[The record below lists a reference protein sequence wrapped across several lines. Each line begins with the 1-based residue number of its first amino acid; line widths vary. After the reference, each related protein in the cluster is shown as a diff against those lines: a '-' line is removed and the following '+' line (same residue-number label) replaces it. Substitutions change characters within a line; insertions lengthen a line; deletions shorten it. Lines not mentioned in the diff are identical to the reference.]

1 MSDRALL
8 AELRDLWAAADPV
21 SADLVPRVLFTLRL
35 DDLEVELAHLREVV
49 EPAGARGADRPM
61 ITFTAPSLTVMVAA
75 ADADIDRRRLDG
87 WLAPPA
93 ALRVELRSGPVGGA
107 VRPDEVRPDDV
118 RWAGAD
124 ADGRFSFDDVP
135 AGLIQLRVHPTDGA
149 AVVLDLPVVTPA
161 VQV

>member
-1 MSDRALL
+1 
-8 AELRDLWAAADPV
+8 
-21 SADLVPRVLFTLRL
+21 
-35 DDLEVELAHLREVV
+35 
-49 EPAGARGADRPM
+49 
-61 ITFTAPSLTVMVAA
+61 MVAA
-75 ADADIDRRRLDG
+75 ADADDDRRRLDG
-87 WLAPPA
+87 WLAPAA
-93 ALRVELRSGPVGGA
+93 ALRVELRSGPVGA
-107 VRPDEVRPDDV
+107 PARPDDV